1 MATHS
6 RILACKRQ
14 RSLESMGSQRVR
26 HDWVSEYAHTPHYSM
41 YQCWVLSYVRI
52 LFLLLLHLPVDG
64 HLGCFH
70 VLAVSNKTAM
80 NINICIY
87 EDIISTSL
95 GYLSLNGIT
104 RSHKSGSHSVVSI
117 SLIPHGLEPARLLC
131 PWASP
136 GKNTG
141 VGSRS
146 LLQQIFPIPESNWG
160 LLHCRQIIYQL
171 SHHRS
176 PWVTW
181 WFYI

>member
-70 VLAVSNKTAM
+70 ILAVSNKTAM

-87 EDIISTSL
+87 GDIISTSL
-95 GYLSLNGIT
+95 GYLSLNAFMLFLPEGSVKQGLNNTPAVIT
-104 RSHKSGSHSVVSI
+104 FTCKKARSECWQEMLPAVWYHSWTWKFGGFFFYCPIFRDSMLQGH
-117 SLIPHGLEPARLLC
+117 SLR
-131 PWASP
+131 
-136 GKNTG
+136 
-141 VGSRS
+141 
-146 LLQQIFPIPESNWG
+146 
-160 LLHCRQIIYQL
+160 
-171 SHHRS
+171 
-176 PWVTW
+176 
-181 WFYI
+181 